1 MKNILGTNHSLS
13 NPLLREHQHIMM
25 AELGND
31 NYLMKSSISVS
42 LSASSLVWFFLKT
55 SFQEESV
62 CGRGKD
68 SLIQN

>member
-1 MKNILGTNHSLS
+1 
-13 NPLLREHQHIMM
+13 MM

-42 LSASSLVWFFLKT
+42 LSASSFVGFFKT

-62 CGRGKD
+62 CGQGKN